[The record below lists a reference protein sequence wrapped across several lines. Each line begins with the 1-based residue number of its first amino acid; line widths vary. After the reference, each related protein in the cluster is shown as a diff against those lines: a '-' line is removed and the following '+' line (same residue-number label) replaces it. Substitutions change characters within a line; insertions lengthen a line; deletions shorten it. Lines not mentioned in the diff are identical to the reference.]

1 MVITNKGGY
10 PTMFSVSKTM
20 QFYKTGH
27 WVVFVKKLG
36 QKHASK
42 GGIEL
47 AIIKPLR
54 EVLIEALSL
63 GFGVAELVLVRLVTV
78 RTFLVHSV
86 PYDANKQAY
95 NQAKE
100 LKTFIVGFELEII

>member
-10 PTMFSVSKTM
+10 PTLFSVSKTM
-20 QFYKTGH
+20 QFHKTGH
-27 WVVFVKKLG
+27 WVIFIKIG

-42 GGIEL
+42 GRIEL

-63 GFGVAELVLVRLVTV
+63 GFGVVELVLVCLVTV
-78 RTFLVHSV
+78 GTFLVHSGS
-86 PYDANKQAY
+86 YGANKQAH
-95 NQAKE
+95 NQLKE
-100 LKTFIVGFELEII
+100 LKAFIVELVSEII